1 MLKVDVWSDFA
12 CPFCYIGKRNL
23 ESAIYKLQI
32 SKEVEII
39 FHSFQ
44 LDPGAEK
51 SNKFNLIDIL
61 SEKYR
66 ISKKEAEKAINRVVD
81 MAKDV
86 GLDYNYDKVIDT
98 NTFDAH
104 RLVHY
109 GKENNKEIEIIEKLF
124 QGYFTDGLDIGSLQT
139 LSKISKDVGLDGDKT
154 LKILNGNQYKSKVE
168 EDKYLAQEMGIT
180 SVPFFIINNKTA
192 IPGAQD
198 SSVFLEVL
206 NDLISK

>member
-1 MLKVDVWSDFA
+1 MLKIDVWSDFA

-23 ESAIYKLQI
+23 EVAIDKLQI
-32 SKEVEII
+32 SEEVEII

-44 LDPGAEK
+44 LDPDAKKGNK
-51 SNKFNLIDIL
+51 SNSIDIL

-66 ISKKEAEKAINRVVD
+66 MSREEAKKAIDRVAD

-109 GKENNKEIEIIEKLF
+109 AKENNKEMEIIEGLF
-124 QGYFTDGLDIGSLQT
+124 QGHFTEGLDIGSFES
-139 LSKISKDVGLDGDKT
+139 LSIISKNIGLDKDKT
-154 LKILNGNQYKSKVE
+154 LEILNENKYKSKVN

-180 SVPFFIINNKTA
+180 SVPLFIVNNKTA

-206 NDLISK
+206 NDLTK